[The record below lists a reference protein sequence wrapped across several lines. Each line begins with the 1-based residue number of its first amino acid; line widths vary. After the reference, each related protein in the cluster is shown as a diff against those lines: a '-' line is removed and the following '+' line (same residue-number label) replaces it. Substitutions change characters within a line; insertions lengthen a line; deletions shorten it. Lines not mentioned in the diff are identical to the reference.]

1 MCMSCVAQGG
11 PYVIG
16 SLVALQAM
24 AASSRRRR
32 RDEPAGSFVAPEFLA
47 GASAEDRRP

>member
-11 PYVIG
+11 PYVVG

-32 RDEPAGSFVAPEFLA
+32 RSDPAATPVAPEFLV
-47 GASAEDRRP
+47 GARAEDHRS